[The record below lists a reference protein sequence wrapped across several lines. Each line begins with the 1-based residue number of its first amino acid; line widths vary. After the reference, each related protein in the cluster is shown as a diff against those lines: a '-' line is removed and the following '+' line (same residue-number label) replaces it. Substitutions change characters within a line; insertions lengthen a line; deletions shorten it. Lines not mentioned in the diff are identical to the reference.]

1 MKASANIV
9 LTFSEAVRAGS
20 EAISIVRTAD
30 GVTVAYIVVSDAAQV
45 RFGAGKTA
53 AVVTIDPA
61 FDLAAGTGYSIQIDP
76 GAILNLPGSAY
87 VGMSSLDAL
96 NFTTVSS
103 GIGGVALTAGQL
115 DWIASPPHTVAAGLA
130 HWQPRRLPW

>member
-76 GAILNLPGSAY
+76 GAILNLPGSTY

-115 DWIASPPHTVAAGLA
+115 DWIA
-130 HWQPRRLPW
+130 